1 MRYVSHRFGHPE
13 EFRAEYAKANRLRK
27 LATMVLLKV
36 GNEPHVQVCA
46 YVHTSLYKYIYIYI
60 YIYTFCLYR
69 QRRGRF
75 KNKGIAATRQ
85 YSAETLLKFITK
97 INQQETLSG
106 AAAR

>member
-60 YIYTFCLYR
+60 YI
-69 QRRGRF
+69 RF
-75 KNKGIAATRQ
+75 VYID
-85 YSAETLLKFITK
+85 
-97 INQQETLSG
+97 SG
-106 AAAR
+106 AGDSKIRASRPPGSTPRKRC